1 MTNTLTFHV
10 KQIIY
15 ETGKDETIIV
25 TPAQWAG
32 RLRRKGYKKTI
43 ITKKE
48 LATLTIKIK
57 TK

>member
-1 MTNTLTFHV
+1 MTSTITLIVKEITNDKGNTEITVLTP
-10 KQIIY
+10 K
-15 ETGKDETIIV
+15 
-25 TPAQWAG
+25 QWAG

-43 ITKKE
+43 ISKKD

>member
-1 MTNTLTFHV
+1 MIQTITLQV
-10 KQIIY
+10 KQIVY

-25 TPAQWAG
+25 TPQQWAG

-43 ITKKE
+43 ITNKQ
-48 LATLTIKIK
+48 LAFITIKIK

>member
-1 MTNTLTFHV
+1 MTSTITLIVKEITNDKGNTEITVLTP
-10 KQIIY
+10 K
-15 ETGKDETIIV
+15 
-25 TPAQWAG
+25 QWAG

-43 ITKKE
+43 ISKRD